1 MNLFRSYTKPLM
13 VSLAALLVALAT
25 SCGSQNPILGTG
37 ANAVHPPTVTA
48 VTPLN
53 NATGISV
60 TNPGITASFS
70 EAMAPITSGAT
81 FTVTSAGS
89 AQSPTGTVA
98 LDGTNRIATFTLTA
112 GTTLAPDN
120 LYVAT
125 VTSAKSLATGLAL
138 ANPYAWSFVTGPA
151 PDTTRPRVTLT
162 VPATT
167 TPGPTAGVPTNTAI
181 AAAFTEDMASAT
193 ITAAG
198 TFTLTGPG
206 TTAVAG
212 AVTYS
217 SKTAIFTPTAGLVP
231 LTTYT
236 ATITT
241 AATDLAGNALAGNQA
256 ALPAASNYVWTF
268 TTGAGPD
275 ITRPRVTLTV
285 PATTI
290 PGPTADVPTNTP
302 IAAAFTKDMAPATI
316 TAAGTFTV
324 TGPGSTNVAGA
335 VSYASKTAFFTP
347 TAALAPLTTFT
358 ATITT
363 AATDLA
369 GNALA
374 GNQAALPA
382 ASNYVWTFTTGP
394 GPDTTRPRVTL
405 TVPATTT
412 PSQTNVPTNT
422 GIAAAFTKDMAP
434 ATITAS
440 GTFTVTGPGTSAVA
454 GSVTYASKVAVFTP
468 TAELAP
474 LTTYTVTITMAATDL
489 AGNALAGNQ
498 AALPAASNYVWT
510 FTTGPGPDTIRP
522 RVTLTNP
529 ITSIPPRTG
538 VAINAAIAAAFTED
552 MALLSIITPG
562 TFTLTGPG
570 TTVVPGTVTYASR
583 TAVFMPTS
591 LLLPDTTYTATI
603 TTVATDLAGNALAGN
618 QAPLPAASN
627 YIWTFVT
634 GPAPDTIRPRVTI
647 TVPVTTT
654 PGRTDVPTNT
664 AIAAAFTEDMA
675 PATIIAPGT
684 FTLTGPG
691 AIAVEGAVSYAS
703 RTAVFTPTTL
713 LVANTTYTAKVTQ
726 AATDLAGNNL
736 AGNQAP
742 LPGASDYIW
751 TFTTGPAPDTIRPR
765 VTITIPATTIPGPT
779 TGVPI
784 NTAIAAAFTEDMAPA
799 TINIASFTVTGP
811 GGVPLNG
818 SVSYASRSAV
828 FTSTTPLTALTTYTA
843 TITMAATDLAGNA
856 LAGNQ
861 APLPAPS
868 NYVWTFTTG
877 VAADTTRPRVILT
890 IPATTIPG
898 PTDPVPT
905 NTAITAVFSEDMD
918 PNTISTSTFIVRG
931 PGTTLVSGSVSYSF
945 RTAIFTPTVVLAT
958 STTYTA
964 TITMAATDLAGNALA
979 GNQAPLPAPS
989 DYVWTFRTGA
999 PVVAGNIS
1007 VTSTDPSAGSITVC
1021 PDATINAT
1029 FNVPSSLRM
1038 DPLTVN
1044 AATFTVT
1051 GPSPT
1056 FTPVIASSVILDPG
1070 TGRIATFKPA
1080 SNLTVGVTYTATI
1093 KSGPSGVKDLAI
1105 PANTMLNDFTWTF
1118 TVKACQPAPN
1128 PSHLGLA
1135 GTYGIM
1141 SSNSITN
1148 TGASTM
1154 INGDVALFPGS
1165 SIGLLPAQVNGAIH
1179 IGDLVAQAAYA
1190 DLLSAYNYYS
1200 TLPPGVTI
1208 TAGADL
1214 GALYPASSGGIP
1226 PGTYTSGSSM
1236 SINTP
1241 LVLNAG
1247 GNPNAIWVFQLGSSL
1262 TTTSPL
1268 GTVSLLGG
1276 ADPRNVFWVCT
1287 ASATIGVGT
1296 NFYGTI
1302 IAGVSI
1308 TGQTGATIYGRLLA
1322 GAIGP
1327 GAIVLDS
1334 NTVNVPQ

>member
-1 MNLFRSYTKPLM
+1 MNLLKSYTKPLM

-53 NATGISV
+53 NATGVSV
-60 TNPGITASFS
+60 TNPGITATFS

-98 LDGTNRIATFTLTA
+98 LDGTNRTATFTLTA

-138 ANPYAWSFVTGPA
+138 ENPYAWSFVTGPA
-151 PDTTRPRVTLT
+151 PDT
-162 VPATT
+162 
-167 TPGPTAGVPTNTAI
+167 I
-181 AAAFTEDMASAT
+181 
-193 ITAAG
+193 
-198 TFTLTGPG
+198 
-206 TTAVAG
+206 
-212 AVTYS
+212 
-217 SKTAIFTPTAGLVP
+217 
-231 LTTYT
+231 
-236 ATITT
+236 
-241 AATDLAGNALAGNQA
+241 
-256 ALPAASNYVWTF
+256 
-268 TTGAGPD
+268 
-275 ITRPRVTLTV
+275 RPRVTLTV

-290 PGPTADVPTNTP
+290 PGPTADVPTNTA
-302 IAAAFTKDMAPATI
+302 IAAAFTEDMAPATI
-316 TAAGTFTV
+316 TASGTFTV
-324 TGPGSTNVAGA
+324 TGPGVTAVAGS

-347 TAALAPLTTFT
+347 TTALAPLTTFT

-405 TVPATTT
+405 TVPATTI

-440 GTFTVTGPGTSAVA
+440 GTFTVTGPGTTTVS
-454 GSVTYASKVAVFTP
+454 GSVTYASRIAVFTP
-468 TAELAP
+468 VAELTP
-474 LTTYTVTITMAATDL
+474 LTTYTATITMAATDL

-510 FTTGPGPDTIRP
+510 FTTGPGPDITRP

-529 ITSIPPRTG
+529 VTSIPPRTG
-538 VAINAAIAAAFTED
+538 VAVNAAVAAAFTED
-552 MALLSIITPG
+552 MALSTILAPG

-570 TTVVPGTVTYASR
+570 STVVAGTVSYASR
-583 TAVFMPTS
+583 TAVFTPTA
-591 LLLPDTTYTATI
+591 LLLPATTYTATI

-647 TVPVTTT
+647 TVPVTTI
-654 PGRTDVPTNT
+654 PGPTNVPVNT

-675 PATIIAPGT
+675 PATITAPLT
-684 FTLTGPG
+684 FTVKGPG
-691 AIAVEGAVSYAS
+691 GIAVEGSVTYAS
-703 RTAVFTPTTL
+703 RTAIFTPVTAL
-713 LVANTTYTAKVTQ
+713 AVNTTYTATITM

-742 LPGASDYIW
+742 LPGASDYVW
-751 TFTTGPAPDTIRPR
+751 TFTTGPAPDTTRPR

-779 TGVPI
+779 TAVPI
-784 NTAIAAAFTEDMAPA
+784 NTAIAAAFTKDMAPA
-799 TINIASFTVTGP
+799 TINVSSFTVTGP
-811 GGVPLNG
+811 GGLLLQG
-818 SVSYASRSAV
+818 GVSYASRSAV
-828 FTSTTPLTALTTYTA
+828 FTPLTALAPLTTYTA
-843 TITMAATDLAGNA
+843 TITMAA
-856 LAGNQ
+856 Q
-861 APLPAPS
+861 
-868 NYVWTFTTG
+868 
-877 VAADTTRPRVILT
+877 
-890 IPATTIPG
+890 
-898 PTDPVPT
+898 
-905 NTAITAVFSEDMD
+905 
-918 PNTISTSTFIVRG
+918 
-931 PGTTLVSGSVSYSF
+931 
-945 RTAIFTPTVVLAT
+945 
-958 STTYTA
+958 
-964 TITMAATDLAGNALA
+964 DLAGNALA

-989 DYVWTFRTGA
+989 DYVWTFTTGVSTDTTRPRVTLTIPATTIPGPTDLVPTNTAITAVFSEDMDVNTISTSSFIVRGPGTTLVSGSVSYAFKTAIFTPTAVLQTSTTYTVTITLAATDLAGNALAGNQAPLPNPSDYVWTFRTGA
-999 PVVAGNIS
+999 PAIPGNIT
-1007 VTSTDPSAGSITVC
+1007 VTSTNPAAGSLTVC
-1021 PDATINAT
+1021 PDSTINAT
-1029 FNVPSSLRM
+1029 FNVPSGLRL
-1038 DPLTVN
+1038 DPSTVN
-1044 AATFTVT
+1044 ASTVTVT
-1051 GPSPT
+1051 GPSPA
-1056 FTPVIASSVILDPG
+1056 FTPVLSSSVVLDPL
-1070 TGRIATFKPA
+1070 TGRIATFTPA

-1093 KSGPSGVKDLAI
+1093 KGGSTGVKDLAI
-1105 PANTMLNDFTWTF
+1105 PANAMLSDFTWTF
-1118 TVKACQPAPN
+1118 TVTNCQPAPL

-1141 SSNSITN
+1141 SSNSISN

-1154 INGDVALFPGS
+1154 INGDVALYPGS
-1165 SIGLLPAQVNGAIH
+1165 SNGLLPAQVNGTIH
-1179 IGDLVAQAAYA
+1179 IGDSIAQAAYA
-1190 DLLSAYNYYS
+1190 DLLSAYNYYKN
-1200 TLPPGVTI
+1200 LPPGVTI

-1226 PGTYTSGSSM
+1226 PGTYTSGSTM

-1247 GNPNAIWVFQLGSSL
+1247 GNANAIWVFQIGSSL
-1262 TTTSPL
+1262 TTTTPL

-1276 ADPRNVFWVCT
+1276 ANPRNVFWVCT

>member
-1 MNLFRSYTKPLM
+1 
-13 VSLAALLVALAT
+13 
-25 SCGSQNPILGTG
+25 
-37 ANAVHPPTVTA
+37 
-48 VTPLN
+48 
-53 NATGISV
+53 
-60 TNPGITASFS
+60 
-70 EAMAPITSGAT
+70 
-81 FTVTSAGS
+81 
-89 AQSPTGTVA
+89 
-98 LDGTNRIATFTLTA
+98 
-112 GTTLAPDN
+112 
-120 LYVAT
+120 
-125 VTSAKSLATGLAL
+125 
-138 ANPYAWSFVTGPA
+138 
-151 PDTTRPRVTLT
+151 
-162 VPATT
+162 
-167 TPGPTAGVPTNTAI
+167 
-181 AAAFTEDMASAT
+181 
-193 ITAAG
+193 
-198 TFTLTGPG
+198 
-206 TTAVAG
+206 
-212 AVTYS
+212 
-217 SKTAIFTPTAGLVP
+217 
-231 LTTYT
+231 
-236 ATITT
+236 
-241 AATDLAGNALAGNQA
+241 
-256 ALPAASNYVWTF
+256 
-268 TTGAGPD
+268 
-275 ITRPRVTLTV
+275 VTLTV

-290 PGPTADVPTNTP
+290 PGPTADVPTNTA
-302 IAAAFTKDMAPATI
+302 IAAAFTEDMAPATI
-316 TAAGTFTV
+316 TAGGTFTV

-347 TAALAPLTTFT
+347 TSALAPLTTFT

-363 AATDLA
+363 AATDLS

-382 ASNYVWTFTTGP
+382 ASNYIWTFRTGP
-394 GPDTTRPRVTL
+394 GPDTIRPRVTL

-440 GTFTVTGPGTSAVA
+440 GTFTVTGPGTTAVA
-454 GSVTYASKVAVFTP
+454 GSATYVERIAIFTP
-468 TAELAP
+468 TAELTP

-498 AALPAASNYVWT
+498 ALLPAASNYVWT
-510 FTTGPGPDTIRP
+510 FTTGPGPDTTRP

-538 VAINAAIAAAFTED
+538 VAINTAIAAAFTED

-570 TTVVPGTVTYASR
+570 TTVVPGTVTYAAR

-591 LLLPDTTYTATI
+591 LLIPDTTYTATI

-627 YIWTFVT
+627 YVWTFVT

-647 TVPVTTT
+647 TVPVTTI
-654 PGRTDVPTNT
+654 PGRDDVPTNT

-675 PATIIAPGT
+675 PASIIAPGT
-684 FTLTGPG
+684 FTVTGPG
-691 AIAVEGAVSYAS
+691 GIAVEGSVTYAS
-703 RTAVFTPTTL
+703 MTAVFTP
-713 LVANTTYTAKVTQ
+713 VAALAPDTTYTGKVTM
-726 AATDLAGNNL
+726 AAADLAGNAL

-751 TFTTGPAPDTIRPR
+751 TFTTGPAPDTTRPR
-765 VTITIPATTIPGPT
+765 VTFTVPATTIPGPT
-779 TGVPI
+779 LGVPI
-784 NTAIAAAFTEDMAPA
+784 NTAISAAFTEDMAPT
-799 TINIASFTVTGP
+799 TISVASFTLKGP
-811 GGVPLNG
+811 GGIVLLG
-818 SVSYASRSAV
+818 SVNYASRTAV
-828 FTSTTPLTALTTYTA
+828 FTPVAPLTASTNYTA
-843 TITMAATDLAGNA
+843 T
-856 LAGNQ
+856 
-861 APLPAPS
+861 
-868 NYVWTFTTG
+868 V
-877 VAADTTRPRVILT
+877 
-890 IPATTIPG
+890 
-898 PTDPVPT
+898 
-905 NTAITAVFSEDMD
+905 
-918 PNTISTSTFIVRG
+918 
-931 PGTTLVSGSVSYSF
+931 
-945 RTAIFTPTVVLAT
+945 
-958 STTYTA
+958 
-964 TITMAATDLAGNALA
+964 TMAATDLAGNALA

-989 DYVWTFRTGA
+989 DYVWTFTTSIAADATRPRVTLTIPATTIPGPTDNVPTNSAVTAVFSEDMAPATITGLTFTVTGPGMTPVLGSVSYALKTAIFTPFTALATSTTYTATISKTVTDLAGNGLAGNEPLVLFPSNYVWTFRTSA
-999 PVVAGNIS
+999 PVPIS
-1007 VTSTDPSAGSITVC
+1007 DVTVLSTNPSATTTPVC
-1021 PDATINAT
+1021 PTATINAT
-1029 FNVPSSLRM
+1029 FNVPSGLRM
-1038 DPLTVN
+1038 DPTTIN
-1044 AATFTVT
+1044 ATSFTVT

-1056 FTPVIASSVILDPG
+1056 FTPVLASSVDLDIG
-1070 TGRIATFKPA
+1070 TGRIATFTPA
-1080 SNLTVGVTYTATI
+1080 SPLTVGVTYTARI
-1093 KSGPSGVKDLAI
+1093 KGGTTGVKDLAI
-1105 PANTMLNDFTWTF
+1105 PANKMLSDYTWTF
-1118 TVKACQPAPN
+1118 TVTTCALPPN

-1179 IGDLVAQAAYA
+1179 IGDPVAQAAYA
-1190 DLLSAYNYYS
+1190 DLLAAFNYYS
-1200 TLPPGVTI
+1200 ITVPPGVTI

-1214 GALYPASSGGIP
+1214 GALYPASAGGIP

-1262 TTTSPL
+1262 TTTTPL

-1276 ADPRNVFWVCT
+1276 ANPNNVFWVCT